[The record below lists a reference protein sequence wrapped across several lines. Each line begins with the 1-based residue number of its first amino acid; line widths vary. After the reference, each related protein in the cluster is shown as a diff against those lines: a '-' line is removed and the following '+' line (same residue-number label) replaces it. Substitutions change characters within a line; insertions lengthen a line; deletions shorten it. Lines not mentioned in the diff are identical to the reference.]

1 MSQGPTSP
9 CSYGITTS
17 ARLRVHQDQL
27 TNTSGANY
35 PQMRNWAEAA
45 SHGTGNR
52 LPLVD
57 TLDVSGLGFTWLVD
71 TCAAMKIDVMPP
83 FV

>member
-1 MSQGPTSP
+1 MVFG
-9 CSYGITTS
+9 
-17 ARLRVHQDQL
+17 
-27 TNTSGANY
+27 
-35 PQMRNWAEAA
+35 

-57 TLDVSGLGFTWLVD
+57 TLDVSGLGFTWLVYI
-71 TCAAMKIDVMPP
+71 CAAMKIDVMP